1 MATYQNF
8 TYTPLHFLDGDIRI
22 LTLLSG
28 CESSSIRCRLDIAS
42 LGDQPIYDAL
52 SYMWGEPD
60 QLGRTIIIN
69 DKCFPVRANLWLA
82 LYNLRDTTADHVLWI
97 DAICINQNNLK
108 ERSYQVRQM
117 GNIFAQARS
126 VRVWVGDK
134 SDDSDIALSML
145 RELSHGS
152 PCTDKWNKDL
162 KLDDS

>member
-1 MATYQNF
+1 M
-8 TYTPLHFLDGDIRI
+8 H
-22 LTLLSG
+22 
-28 CESSSIRCRLDIAS
+28 CH
-42 LGDQPIYDAL
+42 
-52 SYMWGEPD
+52 MWGEPD
-60 QLGRTIIIN
+60 QLGQTSIIN

-97 DAICINQNNLK
+97 DAICINQDNVK